1 LLNRLLSR
9 STALALLGLGVL
21 ASPAAADK
29 IKNPMA
35 VFSGLDKITG
45 RTISFEVAVN
55 ETVQFG
61 SLQLTPR
68 VCYSR
73 PAYDKPR
80 TDAFVEVDEI
90 TVANEYKRIFT
101 GWMFADSPGLNAIE
115 HPVYDIWLTA
125 CKGGTEVIKSAP
137 DEDENKTAPSEPRV
151 PPPVSQAPTR
161 KPPPVEAHR
170 PPPAQRPT
178 QRYFPTNEP
187 PPPSAEPIQ
196 RPPARIPQFDPTIR
210 DSNR

>member
-1 LLNRLLSR
+1 LRKTSFSR
-9 STALALLGLGVL
+9 SISLALLGLVAL

-29 IKNPMA
+29 IKNPTA

-45 RTISFEVAVN
+45 RTVSFEVAVN

-90 TVANEYKRIFT
+90 TLKNEYKRIFT

-115 HPVYDIWLTA
+115 HPVYDIWLTE
-125 CKGGTEVIKSAP
+125 CKGGTDIIKSPP
-137 DEDENKTAPSEPRV
+137 DEGDQKTAPSEPRS
-151 PPPVSQAPTR
+151 PPAVSQAPAR
-161 KPPPVEAHR
+161 KPPPVAHR

-187 PPPSAEPIQ
+187 PPPSSQPVM
-196 RPPARIPQFDPTIR
+196 RPPGRIPQFDPTAR
-210 DSNR
+210 ESSR

>member
-1 LLNRLLSR
+1 
-9 STALALLGLGVL
+9 LLGLVAL
-21 ASPAAADK
+21 AAPAAADK
-29 IKNPMA
+29 IKNPTA
-35 VFSGLDKITG
+35 VFAGLDKITG
-45 RTISFEVAVN
+45 RTISFDVAVN

-90 TVANEYKRIFT
+90 TLKNEYKRIFT

-115 HPVYDIWLTA
+115 HPVYDIWLTE
-125 CKGGTEVIKSAP
+125 CKGGTEIIKSTP
-137 DEDENKTAPSEPRV
+137 DEEDQKTAPSEPKT
-151 PPPVSQAPTR
+151 PPSVSHAPAR
-161 KPPPVEAHR
+161 KPPPVATR
-170 PPPAQRPT
+170 RQTPQQRPT

-187 PPPSAEPIQ
+187 PPPSSEPVL
-196 RPPARIPQFDPTIR
+196 RPPARVPQFDPTAR
-210 DSNR
+210 ETTR